1 MGFLNLENG
10 FESCQQYHNLIE
22 TITWDL
28 ELEKAST
35 FFRELKLMYQKKGLG
50 LSAGVK
56 GFRVNSRGNINI
68 GTGPVTYQ
76 KNLKSNGKSGWL
88 WKVILF
94 VIVFCLLFKML
105 SH

>member
-1 MGFLNLENG
+1 MGFRIRKSFNVLPGVKVNL
-10 FESCQQYHNLIE
+10 S
-22 TITWDL
+22 
-28 ELEKAST
+28 
-35 FFRELKLMYQKKGLG
+35 KKGLG